1 MNKTPARPN
10 APPAS
15 RQAIQHFL
23 QKVKTTP
30 LADSPGSGRFIF
42 AVDATMS
49 RQRLWDQA
57 SQLQTEMFL
66 SAGDVKGLQVQFVY
80 YRGFREFNCSDW
92 VSDANALVRAMTSV
106 YCMAGQTQIGR
117 VLAHGKAES
126 LKRRVQALVFV
137 GDALEED
144 APGLLRQAGE
154 LGIIG
159 APVFMFQE
167 GYDAGV
173 ESVYRDIARLSGGA
187 WCRFDEGSAEQ
198 LKELLGAVAEYARG
212 GLPALDVYSRRG
224 GPRLLELR
232 RQLPGPKIDTKT
244 P

>member
-10 APPAS
+10 TLPAS
-15 RQAIQHFL
+15 KQAIQHFL

-30 LADSPGSGRFIF
+30 LAHSPGSGRLIF

-57 SQLQTEMFL
+57 SQLQAEMFL

-80 YRGFREFNCSDW
+80 YRGLREFNCSDW
-92 VSDANALVRAMTSV
+92 VTDANALVRAMTSV

-117 VLAHGKAES
+117 VLAHGRSEA
-126 LKRRVQALVFV
+126 LKRKVQALVFV

-144 APGLLRQAGE
+144 ASGLLRQAGE

-173 ESVYRDIARLSGGA
+173 EAVYKDIARLSGGA

-212 GLPALDVYSRRG
+212 GLPALEAYSRRG

-232 RQLPGPKIDTKT
+232 RQLPGPKTNTKT